1 MNKGI
6 YKKLT
11 FENRFDRKYRCNTS
25 RFVSDM
31 KQRNRKE
38 LRRRLKVMMSKEFET
53 IEKLRDGFG
62 FGTEEKDYMTENQ
75 YEQFFLILN
84 LEKAKLEQKLEDL

>member
-11 FENRFDRKYRCNTS
+11 FENRFDRKYRCNAS

-38 LRRRLKVMMSKEFET
+38 LRRRLKVMMNKEF
-53 IEKLRDGFG
+53 
-62 FGTEEKDYMTENQ
+62 
-75 YEQFFLILN
+75 
-84 LEKAKLEQKLEDL
+84 EQKLEDL

>member
-1 MNKGI
+1 MKKGI

-11 FENRFDRKYRCNTS
+11 FENRFDRKYRCNAS

-38 LRRRLKVMMSKEFET
+38 LRRRLKVMMSKEFE
-53 IEKLRDGFG
+53 
-62 FGTEEKDYMTENQ
+62 
-75 YEQFFLILN
+75 
-84 LEKAKLEQKLEDL
+84 QKLEDL